1 MADKSKRESSKS
13 ILTIIILIA
22 VGILLAWGLLGTNMK
37 AEEDFLKI
45 SGLHAQKI
53 QYSEI
58 RSLELTDELPII
70 TAKTGGFSL
79 AGKRLGNFTTAEYG
93 RIKLYLFNNASP
105 FIFIEKDDGSII
117 ILNMK
122 DSTATEDFYN
132 ELMDKTL

>member
-13 ILTIIILIA
+13 ILTIIILTA

-37 AEEDFLKI
+37 AEDDFLKI

-58 RSLELTDELPII
+58 QSLELIDELPNI

-79 AGKRLGNFTTAEYG
+79 AGKRLGNFTT
-93 RIKLYLFNNASP
+93 
-105 FIFIEKDDGSII
+105 KDD
-117 ILNMK
+117 
-122 DSTATEDFYN
+122 
-132 ELMDKTL
+132 